1 MTDENRSSGAAG
13 LEGQEPRQIELTFG
27 DAEGDLSAG
36 AGQSAADEQKGSFA
50 AATPAAM
57 TAEELMAAASKDAG
71 SCPGGAAGR
80 VKGAGS
86 CPGGAAGCTRG
97 CVKGAGGCAGRVGHP
112 GACGGCHPG
121 HGGDPQ
127 PGGTEDG

>member
-57 TAEELMAAASKDAG
+57 TAEELMAAASKV
-71 SCPGGAAGR
+71 PEAAR
-80 VKGAGS
+80 EV
-86 CPGGAAGCTRG
+86 PQAASKASSLEAYT
-97 CVKGAGGCAGRVGHP
+97 
-112 GACGGCHPG
+112 
-121 HGGDPQ
+121 
-127 PGGTEDG
+127 